1 MLVCI
6 GCYGDRCVFSSQ
18 VCKTYSIESKK
29 RKKEE
34 TNGGKLEKGGS
45 RRREVA
51 EDTKQAGEERND
63 GRKRHKDRKEG
74 RASHL
79 RNGLIN
85 AIDGMGVGGG
95 GGAAAAERCGLIEII
110 LTSSSNLSRGNT
122 LQIHK

>member
-6 GCYGDRCVFSSQ
+6 GCYGDRRVFSSQ

-34 TNGGKLEKGGS
+34 TNGGKL
-45 RRREVA
+45 EVA